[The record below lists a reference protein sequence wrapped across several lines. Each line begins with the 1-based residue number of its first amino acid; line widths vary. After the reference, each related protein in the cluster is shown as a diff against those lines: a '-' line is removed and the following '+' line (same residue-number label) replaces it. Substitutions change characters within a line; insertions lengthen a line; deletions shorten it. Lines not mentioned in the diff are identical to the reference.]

1 MTGDAEQRIAS
12 LEDELHAMRNEQ
24 QALLSLNAIQRHH
37 ANVLRAALIKTRDL
51 VEGIRQDWRLSD
63 PSEIVRK
70 TKNEARVIEA
80 TISQALALEDPP
92 ALSIE

>member
-37 ANVLRAALIKTRDL
+37 ANVLRAALIKARDL
-51 VEGIRQDWRLSD
+51 IEEIRQDWRLSE

-80 TISQALALEDPP
+80 TIAQALALEDPP
-92 ALSIE
+92 ALSI